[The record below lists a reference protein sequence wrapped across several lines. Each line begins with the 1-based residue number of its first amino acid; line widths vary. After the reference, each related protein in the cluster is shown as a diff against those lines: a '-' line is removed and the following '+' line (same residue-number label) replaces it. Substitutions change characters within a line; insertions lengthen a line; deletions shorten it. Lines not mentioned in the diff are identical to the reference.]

1 MKADIFKTELG
12 YIKED
17 DIREKAIKVINMLP
31 DYFFEVPASSTG
43 KYHPSFSQGEGGL
56 VRHTKSAVNIANE
69 LLNHNS
75 VIGDAFTLKEKDLM
89 ILCLLVH
96 DGLKSGLVK
105 QEYTV
110 FEHPIIIGKYIID
123 NNDKIGFS
131 DKELEFIDTT
141 IKTHMGEWTKD
152 YNGNEVLE
160 RPHNKYQKFVH
171 MCDFLSSKKFLDI
184 KFDGNEIVK

>member
-56 VRHTKSAVNIANE
+56 VRHTKAAVNIANE

-123 NNDKIGFS
+123 NKKLTGDFIEVNEEEFS
-131 DKELEFIDTT
+131 YINRLA
-141 IKTHMGEWTKD
+141 
-152 YNGNEVLE
+152 
-160 RPHNKYQKFVH
+160 
-171 MCDFLSSKKFLDI
+171 SKKVVEIF
-184 KFDGNEIVK
+184 KSRFDEIISKTGNCFQNVEISTNAKYKN